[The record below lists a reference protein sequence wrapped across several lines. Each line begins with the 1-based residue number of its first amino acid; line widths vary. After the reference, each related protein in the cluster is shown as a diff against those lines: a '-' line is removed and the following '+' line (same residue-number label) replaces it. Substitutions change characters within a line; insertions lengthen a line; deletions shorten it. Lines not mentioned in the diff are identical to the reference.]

1 MKYIYLTDDFS
12 LLSNP
17 VPVTE
22 EDHVYLMDAAQGTYG
37 SLVTRPIWSE
47 HDPILEAVTH
57 DGFGGNFLA
66 VGWNRPEGG
75 SIPFVGTSPTPPV
88 THDFIVCWSSKEK
101 KLYKEGN

>member
-37 SLVTRPIWSE
+37 SLVTRPIWSDN
-47 HDPILEAVTH
+47 DPLLESATL
-57 DGFGGNFLA
+57 DGPGPFLA
-66 VGWNRPEGG
+66 SGWDRPEGG
-75 SIPFVGTSPTPPV
+75 CINFVPTSPTPLPGQ
-88 THDFIVCWSSKEK
+88 TIVCWSSKEK